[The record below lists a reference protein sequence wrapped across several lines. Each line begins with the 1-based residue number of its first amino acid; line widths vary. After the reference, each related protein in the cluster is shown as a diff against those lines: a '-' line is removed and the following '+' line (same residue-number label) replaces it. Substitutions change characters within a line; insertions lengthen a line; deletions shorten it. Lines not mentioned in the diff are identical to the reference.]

1 MSSLMPDDSP
11 DQIFEDFQ
19 DIVQQAILTGFPNP
33 ERKGCLDSTVLKA
46 LANRP
51 RPIQDAAWDH
61 VTHCSP
67 CYREFLDLR
76 TDAKQARRRLVVR
89 RRLMVSG
96 IAAALVI
103 AGGITMYE
111 VTNRGNQSSTPIAG
125 PYQTAALDLKDR
137 SVARGEFGHPPRT
150 EPLILPPKP
159 LDLTIYLPVG
169 SEPGAYQVQLLKKI
183 DEPLMTVSGEA
194 RVEHGN
200 TILRARI
207 DLTHVAFGAILIGLR
222 QPPSDWTYY
231 PVTIR

>member
-1 MSSLMPDDSP
+1 MPDDSP

-33 ERKGCLDSTVLKA
+33 ERKGCLDSTMLKE

-51 RPIQDAAWDH
+51 RPVRDAAWEH

-67 CYREFLDLR
+67 CYREFLEFR
-76 TDAKQARRRLVVR
+76 AEVKRARRSLVAR

-96 IAAALVI
+96 VAAALVI
-103 AGGITMYE
+103 AAGITTYE
-111 VTNRGNQSSTPIAG
+111 VAHRGKQSATQTVGA
-125 PYQTAALDLKDR
+125 YQAAALDLKDR
-137 SVARGEFGHPPRT
+137 SVARGGAGHSQRT
-150 EPLILPPKP
+150 EPLVLPSKP
-159 LDLTIYLPVG
+159 LDLTIYLPIG
-169 SEPGAYQVQLLKKI
+169 SEPGVYQVQLLKKI
-183 DEPLMTVSGEA
+183 DEPLMTVLGEA

-207 DLTHVAFGAILIGLR
+207 DLTNVAFGAVLIGLR

-231 PVTIR
+231 PVTIQ

>member
-1 MSSLMPDDSP
+1 MADDSP

-33 ERKGCLDSTVLKA
+33 ERKGCLDSTMLKE

-51 RPIQDAAWDH
+51 RPVRDAAWEH

-67 CYREFLDLR
+67 CYREFLEFR
-76 TDAKQARRRLVVR
+76 AEVKRARRSLVAR

-96 IAAALVI
+96 VAAALVI
-103 AGGITMYE
+103 AAGITTYE
-111 VTNRGNQSSTPIAG
+111 VAHRGNQSATQTGG
-125 PYQTAALDLKDR
+125 PYQSAALDLKDR
-137 SVARGEFGHPPRT
+137 SVARGEAGHSPRT
-150 EPLILPPKP
+150 EPLVLPSKP
-159 LDLTIYLPVG
+159 LDLTIYLPIG
-169 SEPGAYQVQLLKKI
+169 SEPGVYQVQLLKKI
-183 DEPLMTVSGEA
+183 DEPLMTVVGEA

-207 DLTHVAFGAILIGLR
+207 DLTHIAFGAVLIGLR

-231 PVTIR
+231 PVSIH

>member
-1 MSSLMPDDSP
+1 MPDDSP

-33 ERKGCLDSTVLKA
+33 ERKGCLDSTVLKE

-51 RPIQDAAWDH
+51 RPIRDTAWDH

-67 CYREFLDLR
+67 CYREFLGLR
-76 TDAKQARRRLVVR
+76 TEVKRARRRLVLR

-96 IAAALVI
+96 VTAVLVI
-103 AGGITMYE
+103 AGGITAFE
-111 VTNRGNQSSTPIAG
+111 LAHRGNESVTQIAG
-125 PYQTAALDLKDR
+125 QYQNAALDLKDR
-137 SVARGEFGHPPRT
+137 SVARGETGHPPRT
-150 EPLILPPKP
+150 EPLILPAKP

-200 TILRARI
+200 TVLRARI
-207 DLTHVAFGAILIGLR
+207 DLTQVAFGAILIGLR

>member
-1 MSSLMPDDSP
+1 MPDDSP
-11 DQIFEDFQ
+11 DQIFEEFRDV
-19 DIVQQAILTGFPNP
+19 VQQTILTGFPNP
-33 ERKGCLDSTVLKA
+33 ERKGCVGSTALQE

-51 RPIQDAAWDH
+51 RPVRDAAWEH

-67 CYREFLDLR
+67 CYREFLVFR
-76 TDAKQARRRLVVR
+76 AHVKQARRRLVVR

-96 IAAALVI
+96 AAVALVI
-103 AGGITMYE
+103 AGGITKYE
-111 VTNRGNQSSTPIAG
+111 LAHRGDQSATQTAG
-125 PYQTAALDLKDR
+125 SYQTAALDLKDR
-137 SVARGEFGHPPRT
+137 SVARGEGGHPSRT

-159 LDLTIYLPVG
+159 LDLTIYLPIG
-169 SEPGAYQVQLLKKI
+169 SEPGDYQVQLLKKI
-183 DEPLMTVSGEA
+183 DEPLLTVAGEA

-231 PVTIR
+231 PVSIQ